1 LDAQSIH
8 AASPDGLTQK
18 RASYPA
24 SYGCNNEPRA
34 ARFSTRDRGQMLED
48 YHQRQAA
55 ADQEY
60 QQAYTEWIASMT
72 PQERELL
79 TTLGLDEPDL
89 PRRSA
94 GIGLSC
100 DAAEQSG
107 ASCLD
112 EIIDESAGPQEH
124 DDDFWKVAADL
135 RAGEAIIRIVSEI
148 LGGGNAALTTECLA
162 LATGVAYEGASESAI
177 ALKFGITR
185 AAVSKRCIELS
196 ERLGVKN
203 PRAMKTERA
212 REIYRERAIAVHRE
226 AGREIAGEPHRGAK
240 VETLGSHASRIAG
253 IWTRLQKSDW
263 IKSASAAELL
273 LARRSLRPVFQVA
286 DELAAMIRSKNDPAI
301 TQQLDHDLGPPP
313 PTRSLL
319 GGRASSAASRTHIV
333 KLCKN

>member
-1 LDAQSIH
+1 MS
-8 AASPDGLTQK
+8 
-18 RASYPA
+18 
-24 SYGCNNEPRA
+24 
-34 ARFSTRDRGQMLED
+34 D
-48 YHQRQAA
+48 YHQRQAE

-60 QQAYTEWIASMT
+60 AREYASWIASIG
-72 PQERELL
+72 QEEREQLAA
-79 TTLGLDEPDL
+79 LGLDSPEIPK
-89 PRRSA
+89 RSA

-100 DAAEQSG
+100 DAAEQSA

-253 IWTRLQKSDW
+253 IWTRVRGGDW
-263 IKSASAAELL
+263 IKSANAAELL
-273 LARRSLRPVFQVA
+273 LARRSLRPVLAIA
-286 DELAAMIRSKNDPAI
+286 DELAAMIRRKNDKAI
-301 TQQLDHDLGPPP
+301 TAQLDHDLGGGGKESFKVGGLERGFTDPP
-313 PTRSLL
+313 
-319 GGRASSAASRTHIV
+319 
-333 KLCKN
+333 

>member
-24 SYGCNNEPRA
+24 SYGCNNESRA
-34 ARFSTRDRGQMLED
+34 ARFSTRAAGQMLEN
-48 YHQRQAA
+48 YHQRQAE

-72 PQERELL
+72 PHEREQLAAQ
-79 TTLGLDEPDL
+79 GLDAPDL

-94 GIGLSC
+94 GVGLSR
-100 DAAEQSG
+100 DAAEQS
-107 ASCLD
+107 AAQTLD
-112 EIIDESAGPQEH
+112 EIAAPDPDEGISPE
-124 DDDFWKVAADL
+124 DL
-135 RAGEAIIRIVSEI
+135 RIMEALQKLIGELVTDRNPALAI
-148 LGGGNAALTTECLA
+148 ECLA
-162 LATGVAYEGASESAI
+162 LTTGIAYEGNSMVGLAKRHG
-177 ALKFGITR
+177 LTR
-185 AAVSKRCIELS
+185 AAVSKRCIELA
-196 ERLGVKN
+196 ERIGVKN
-203 PRAMKTERA
+203 PRPMKSEST

>member
-1 LDAQSIH
+1 MS
-8 AASPDGLTQK
+8 
-18 RASYPA
+18 
-24 SYGCNNEPRA
+24 
-34 ARFSTRDRGQMLED
+34 D
-48 YHQRQAA
+48 YHQRQAE

-60 QQAYTEWIASMT
+60 AREYASWIASIG
-72 PQERELL
+72 QEEREQLAA
-79 TTLGLDEPDL
+79 LGLDSPEIPK
-89 PRRSA
+89 RSA

-100 DAAEQSG
+100 DAAEQSA

-253 IWTRLQKSDW
+253 IWTRVRGGDW
-263 IKSASAAELL
+263 IKSANAAELL
-273 LARRSLRPVFQVA
+273 LARRSLRPVLAIA
-286 DELAAMIRSKNDPAI
+286 DELAAMIRRKNAKASTAP
-301 TQQLDHDLGPPP
+301 LDHDLGGGGKESFKVGGLERGFTDPP
-313 PTRSLL
+313 
-319 GGRASSAASRTHIV
+319 
-333 KLCKN
+333 